1 MRFGISEHLAG
12 SPGFYYTN
20 KGCDTEGK
28 YKGIP
33 YDGSNPA
40 YAELYYDQTITDT
53 VFQGTWF
60 LQNEDFCKQILTLM
74 KTHGILNKVTICY
87 RCFMLIIF

>member
-40 YAELYYDQTITDT
+40 YAELYYYRYRFPRHL
-53 VFQGTWF
+53 VFT
-60 LQNEDFCKQILTLM
+60 K
-74 KTHGILNKVTICY
+74 
-87 RCFMLIIF
+87 